1 MRTECQFLGNE
12 ISVRVFDLLIFL
24 HSSIVSPSSPSEE
37 LRNHVY
43 FKRKKHRN
51 SPSLRGDF
59 CWRKLKGEVLS
70 KILSS
75 DLRDIFFHS
84 TIVY

>member
-1 MRTECQFLGNE
+1 MRTECEFLGNE
-12 ISVRVFDLLIFL
+12 ISVRVFDLPFL
-24 HSSIVSPSSPSEE
+24 HSSIVSLSSPSEE

-59 CWRKLKGEVLS
+59 CWRKLKGE
-70 KILSS
+70 ILS
-75 DLRDIFFHS
+75 F
-84 TIVY
+84 